1 MEPRQVRQA
10 DGAMNQPPPK
20 PNDSTPIWE
29 LVRADMMA
37 RDLKGRERYG
47 TPLQAFNGRDALWDA
62 YEEILDAAVYL
73 RQAIE
78 EAR

>member
-1 MEPRQVRQA
+1 
-10 DGAMNQPPPK
+10 MNQPPPK
-20 PNDSTPIWE
+20 PNDGPDVWD
-29 LVRADMMA
+29 LVMLDMHQ
-37 RDLKGRERYG
+37 RQRIGLERYG
-47 TPLQAFNGRDALWDA
+47 TPLQPHNGRNALWDA